1 MLASDVLLG
10 LIPHAERHLQRGGRL
25 WDLCRHL
32 VHVVE
37 AVPGA
42 RYWRNNLSTKAQKA
56 GAGIEI
62 IEEAAQQLLDA
73 GL

>member
-1 MLASDVLLG
+1 MPNAIFSEEEDFG
-10 LIPHAERHLQRGGRL
+10 IYAGISSTL
-25 WDLCRHL
+25 WKQC
-32 VHVVE
+32 
-37 AVPGA
+37 PGA

>member
-1 MLASDVLLG
+1 
-10 LIPHAERHLQRGGRL
+10 
-25 WDLCRHL
+25 
-32 VHVVE
+32 VE